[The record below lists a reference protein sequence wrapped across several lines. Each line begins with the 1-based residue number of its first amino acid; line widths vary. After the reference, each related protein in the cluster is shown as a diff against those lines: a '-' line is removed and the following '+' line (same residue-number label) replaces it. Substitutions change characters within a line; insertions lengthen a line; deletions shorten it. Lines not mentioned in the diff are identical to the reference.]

1 VSDTPS
7 ALPMP
12 AQPPADAAPG
22 LPTRWMAGLQ
32 AAIVCGIP
40 TQLAISAVLALVLRV
55 PVFDRGTISF
65 QFFVILSLA
74 DTAAIALLIRAFLW
88 MSGERPADVFVG
100 PRPVRGEVL
109 RGLALVPVV
118 FLAVTGIVLGLRALV
133 PSMHTVETN
142 PFEAF
147 LQSPTD
153 AATFVFVV
161 VLAGGVREELQ
172 RAFILHRFAQRLGGA
187 RVGLAIFSL
196 TFGALHLDQGADVA
210 VAIGLLGLLWGILY
224 IQRRSAILPMV
235 NHGAFNAVQV
245 LQGVIAKSLGA

>member
-1 VSDTPS
+1 MSETPS
-7 ALPMP
+7 ALPLP

-22 LPTRWMAGLQ
+22 PPPRWIAGLQ
-32 AAIVCGIP
+32 AAMVCGIP
-40 TQLAISAVLALVLRV
+40 TQLTIATVLALVLHL
-55 PVFDRGTISF
+55 PVLDRGTISF
-65 QFFVILSLA
+65 EFFVVLSLV

-100 PRPVRGEVL
+100 PRPVRGEIL

-118 FLAVTGIVLGLRALV
+118 FLAVTGIVLGIRAIA

-147 LQSPTD
+147 LQSPME
-153 AATFVFVV
+153 AAIFVVVV

-187 RVGLAIFSL
+187 RVGLAIFSV

-210 VAIGLLGLLWGILY
+210 IAIGLLGLLWGVLY

-235 NHGAFNAVQV
+235 NHGAFNAIQV